1 MISVNSKI
9 SLIIPVFNE
18 SDEIGNFFNDLQL
31 CNFNLINEI
40 IFVNDCSIDNS
51 SDLIQKEINKF
62 KKLPLDVKFLLINN
76 FKNRGYGFSIKKG
89 VENSI
94 NDTIAIIDLDRT
106 YKIEDLNILADKFVN
121 EYKFKF
127 DLINGQREIN
137 SKNTSRLK
145 IVGKK
150 IVNTIA
156 NFCFD
161 EKIIDYNS
169 GLRVFNKEKFIK
181 HCHMMSDRFSLT
193 TSMTITFLNENYDL
207 KFQKIKYEE
216 RTGKSKLGFKDFFKF
231 LYTIFSLLFYYKP
244 FKIIIPLILPLFV
257 AFIFFLINDI
267 YNENIT
273 DKTILLFNFNF
284 LSIILLFVIDR
295 INKLK

>member
-127 DLINGQREIN
+127 DLINGEREIN

-145 IVGKK
+145 IVGKT
-150 IVNTIA
+150 IINAIA
-156 NFCFD
+156 NFCFN

-181 HCHMMSDRFSLT
+181 HSHMMSDRFSLT
-193 TSMTITFLNENYDL
+193 TSMTITFLNENYEI
-207 KFQKIKYEE
+207 KFLKIKYDE
-216 RTGKSKLGFKDFFKF
+216 RTGKSKLKLPDFFKF

-244 FKIIIPLILPLFV
+244 YRIIMPLAIPIFA
-257 AFIFFLINDI
+257 AFIIFLVKDI
-267 YNENIT
+267 FEKNLT
-273 DKTILLFNFNF
+273 DKTVLLFNFNF
-284 LSIILLFVIDR
+284 LLIILLFVIDR
-295 INKLK
+295 INKIK